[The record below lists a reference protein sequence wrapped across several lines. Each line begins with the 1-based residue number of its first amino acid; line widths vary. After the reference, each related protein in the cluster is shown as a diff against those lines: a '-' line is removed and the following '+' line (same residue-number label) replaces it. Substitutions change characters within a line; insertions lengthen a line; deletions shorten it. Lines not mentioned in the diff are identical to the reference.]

1 MSCHSSLRTSV
12 PSFLFMKTIR
22 EITAGKK
29 THKAYFLHGMLHI
42 RNFQTQ
48 KFYHPNELICTRIRD
63 CKHFRI
69 PNPSLKK
76 TIIPKNISRHGSQ
89 ALCIDSFRRR
99 QEYPGSFIALI
110 SFTNVFWAAQISK
123 HPQSHGTLSR
133 PRAWSAHG
141 RFVRTTF
148 WWLPKI
154 SLQRNNFYH
163 DVCVVCAFFNWVKAW
178 NHQRIDSQAFT
189 NGWPSA
195 SRIIYIYI

>member
-76 TIIPKNISRHGSQ
+76 NNHSQKHLKTWESGIMYWFVSKKAGIPR
-89 ALCIDSFRRR
+89 
-99 QEYPGSFIALI
+99 FIAL
-110 SFTNVFWAAQISK
+110 SFTTVVFWAAQISK
-123 HPQSHGTLSR
+123 HPQSHGTLGR

-141 RFVRTTF
+141 RFVRSNF
-148 WWLPKI
+148 LVAPKKRCRGTI
-154 SLQRNNFYH
+154 FYH
-163 DVCVVCAFFNWVKAW
+163 DVCVFF
-178 NHQRIDSQAFT
+178 F
-189 NGWPSA
+189 
-195 SRIIYIYI
+195 SREGIPIK